1 MPITKQ
7 FERQHHARWILML
20 AAALLIGP
28 PTAAADG
35 RAAGL
40 IAAWGVN
47 QFGQV
52 GPAFGP
58 DGTKVPSWL
67 SESAEPDVTPTATA
81 IAAGAYHNL
90 AVAANGTVWAWG
102 ANYAGQL
109 GDGTTVDRK
118 RPIRVSSLTHVIAVA
133 GGQSHSLAL
142 RSDGSVWAWGD
153 NQRGQLGDG
162 GTENSGTPV
171 KVKGL
176 ELTRDVR
183 ERVIAIAAGAWF
195 SLALQ
200 SDGTIWAWGSN
211 QFGQLGDGSFD
222 DRLEPVR
229 VTSRKGEPLDRVK
242 AIEAGYDFSLALR
255 ANGTVWAWGSNS
267 AGQLG
272 RGSIGGASPNPGR
285 VSDRSGPGAWL
296 RNVIAIAGG
305 GSHSLALI
313 ADGTVRAW
321 GMNERG
327 QLGNDTTID
336 SAFPVV
342 VRWGPN
348 NLGGLGQ
355 ITAIAAGGFH
365 SLALRSDG
373 TARAWGDNFYG
384 QLGDGTD
391 IPRLVPV
398 EILSTGFLDVRAIA
412 AGRDH
417 SLDLHGDIVNTF
429 KWGNHL
435 DGLPGDPAPV
445 QVTHVPNTAP
455 IDADVDGGYA
465 HSLLLTTAGHVFA
478 WGENDSGQLGDGTHD
493 PHSTPLSVRQ
503 PNGVGQL
510 EDVKSIAAGIRHN
523 LALTAGGAVYAW
535 GKNDMSQLGDGTTD
549 PHPLPVLVKDPPGAS
564 NGKLPPRRLAG
575 VIAVAAGSGH
585 SLALSA
591 DGTVWAWGSNDAG
604 QLGDGSTTD
613 RSLPVRVKGPRGRHR
628 GGITAAYLTGIV
640 AIAAGGRFS
649 LALRVDGSVWAWGA
663 NDEGQ
668 LGDGTFIDRRY
679 PTAVVADGQSA
690 FPYLTGVKGIG
701 AGMQHTLAI
710 GSAGTLR
717 SWGSA
722 VALGRGANTNQPTP
736 GTVDGAGTEPA
747 LSHVEAVAAGV
758 GHSLALRSDGTAWG
772 WGLNGAGQ
780 VGDGTFADRD
790 TPVQVM
796 WSQTLP
802 FTHPTVIGAGFV
814 HSLAINWSVA
824 TVVPVPREQR

>member
-1 MPITKQ
+1 MRITEQ
-7 FERQHHARWILML
+7 FAGQHHTRWILL
-20 AAALLIGP
+20 FAVALLIRP
-28 PTAAADG
+28 LAAAADG

-58 DGTKVPSWL
+58 DGTRVPSWL
-67 SESAEPDVTPTATA
+67 SESAQPDVAPTAKA
-81 IAAGAYHNL
+81 IAAGTYHNL
-90 AVAANGTVWAWG
+90 AVAADGTLWAWG

-109 GDGTTVDRK
+109 GTGTRSDSR
-118 RPIRVSSLTHVIAVA
+118 RPVRVPSLTHVIAVA
-133 GGQSHSLAL
+133 AGQSHSLAL

-153 NQRGQLGDG
+153 NQLGQLGNG
-162 GTENSGTPV
+162 STENSGTPV

-183 ERVIAIAAGAWF
+183 NRVIAIAAGAWF

-211 QFGQLGDGSFD
+211 QSGQLGDGSFD

-229 VTSRKGEPLDRVK
+229 VTNRAGEPFDRVK

-272 RGSIGGASPNPGR
+272 RGSIGGASPNPGSVR
-285 VSDRSGPGAWL
+285 DRSGRGGWL
-296 RNVIAIAGG
+296 QNVIAIAGG
-305 GSHSLALI
+305 GTHSLALV
-313 ADGTVRAW
+313 ANGTVRAW

-327 QLGNDTTID
+327 QLGNDSTID
-336 SAFPVV
+336 SAVPVL
-342 VRWGPN
+342 VRWPPDN
-348 NLGGLGQ
+348 QHALDK

-373 TARAWGDNFYG
+373 TAWAWGDNVHG

-391 IPRLVPV
+391 VQRPTPV
-398 EILSTGFLDVRAIA
+398 EVLSPGVLDVRAIA

-417 SLDLHGDIVNTF
+417 SLELYGDIVNAF
-429 KWGNHL
+429 KWGSHL
-435 DGLPGDPAPV
+435 DGLPEDPAPR
-445 QVTHVPNTAP
+445 QVPLSPNAALV
-455 IDADVDGGYA
+455 DADVDGGYL
-465 HSLLLTTAGHVFA
+465 HSLVLTTAGHVFA
-478 WGENDSGQLGDGTHD
+478 WGANDSGQLGDGTLT
-493 PHSTPLSVRQ
+493 PHATPLSVRQ
-503 PNGVGQL
+503 PSGVGQL
-510 EDVKSIAAGIRHN
+510 EDIKAIAAGTRHN
-523 LALTAGGAVYAW
+523 LALTAHGGVYAW
-535 GKNDMSQLGDGTTD
+535 GENDTSQLGDGTTD
-549 PHPLPVLVKDPPGAS
+549 PHPLPVLVKDPPGPS
-564 NGKLPPRRLAG
+564 NGVLPLRNLTG
-575 VIAVAAGSGH
+575 VIAVAAGFGH

-604 QLGDGSTTD
+604 QLGDGSMTG
-613 RSLPVRVKGPRGRHR
+613 RSVPERVKGPRGRR
-628 GGITAAYLTGIV
+628 GGGITAAYLTDIV
-640 AIAAGGRFS
+640 AIAAGERFS

-668 LGDGTFIDRRY
+668 LGDGTFFDRRY
-679 PTAVVADGQSA
+679 PRAVVADGQSA
-690 FPYLTGVKGIG
+690 FPHLVGVKGIA
-701 AGMQHTLAI
+701 AGMRHALAI

-736 GTVDGAGTEPA
+736 GTVDGIGTELA

-758 GHSLALRSDGTAWG
+758 GHSVALRSDGTAWG
-772 WGLNGAGQ
+772 WGLNSAGQ
-780 VGDGTFADRD
+780 VGDGTFVDRD

-796 WSQTLP
+796 QSETLP
-802 FTHPTVIGAGFV
+802 FLHPTVIGAGFV

-824 TVVPVPREQR
+824 TVAPVRREHR